1 MFIHPPGHHTPI
13 RAILFYFFSI
23 SVDEFK
29 IMSIGAYKSYDF
41 QVSTEIHSYFQH
53 SISLFLSL
61 FSLHVIRVIGF
72 GFFFLIRRKFC
83 LFFRGAAFRNI
94 FFKFQLY

>member
-1 MFIHPPGHHTPI
+1 
-13 RAILFYFFSI
+13 
-23 SVDEFK
+23 
-29 IMSIGAYKSYDF
+29 MSIGAYKSYDF

-72 GFFFLIRRKFC
+72 GVF
-83 LFFRGAAFRNI
+83 
-94 FFKFQLY
+94 FQLEESFVYFFVEQLLEIYFLNSSFIR